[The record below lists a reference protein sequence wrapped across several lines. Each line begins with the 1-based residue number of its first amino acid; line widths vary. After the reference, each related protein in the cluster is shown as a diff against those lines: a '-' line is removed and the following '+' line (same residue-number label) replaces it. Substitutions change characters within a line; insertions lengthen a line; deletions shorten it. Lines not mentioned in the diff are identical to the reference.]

1 MAETDSVSTS
11 GSSSPSGGEATAP
24 AGTSRLLRG
33 YTVAVAVATFF
44 LLIAGALVTS
54 NDAGLSVPDWPTS
67 FGSFKMPRMVGGVLY
82 EHGHRM
88 IAATVG
94 LLTVI
99 LAVWIW
105 LRETRRW
112 VKWLAG
118 AAVAAVILQ
127 GVLGGITVLFYLP
140 LFVSTGHAALGQI
153 FFCILVALALTTQKN
168 WRWDEVKVE
177 EEAVSPPLRQMAVI
191 ITGAVF
197 LQLILGA
204 LYRHKG
210 IGILPHAVGAVI
222 VSVLALWL
230 AVRIL
235 SKFTMETSLTHSAK
249 SLIALVACQIF
260 LGIVAYVL
268 NLHYQNAP
276 QPMPP
281 LVRVA
286 TVHVVV
292 GALVLAQSV
301 VLTLQVFR
309 RVASSPSG
317 SSAVKQIASEQGAR
331 T

>member
-1 MAETDSVSTS
+1 V
-11 GSSSPSGGEATAP
+11 
-24 AGTSRLLRG
+24 
-33 YTVAVAVATFF
+33 VVAVATFF

-67 FGSFKMPRMVGGVLY
+67 FGSFRMPRMVGGVLY

-94 LLTVI
+94 LLTVV

-118 AAVAAVILQ
+118 AAVAAVIAQ
-127 GVLGGITVLFYLP
+127 GILGGITVLYYLP
-140 LFVSTGHAALGQI
+140 LFVSTGHAALGQT
-153 FFCILVALALTTQKN
+153 FFCILVALAVTTQKD
-168 WRWDEVKVE
+168 WRWDEAKVE
-177 EEAVSPPLRQMAVI
+177 EEAISPSLRQFAVMV
-191 ITGAVF
+191 TGMIL

-210 IGILPHAVGAVI
+210 VGILPHAVGAIV

-230 AVRIL
+230 AVRVL
-235 SKFTMETSLTHSAK
+235 SRFMKEISLTRSTR
-249 SLIALVACQIF
+249 SLIALVAVQIF
-260 LGIVAYVL
+260 LGVVAYVL
-268 NLHYQNAP
+268 NLQYQNAP

-281 LVRVA
+281 LVRVSA
-286 TVHVVV
+286 AHVVV

-301 VLTLQVFR
+301 VLTLHIFR
-309 RVASSPSG
+309 RVASSPGPS
-317 SSAVKQIASEQGAR
+317 VVERIASGLSAR
-331 T
+331 P

>member
-1 MAETDSVSTS
+1 MPEVEPRNTQGTST
-11 GSSSPSGGEATAP
+11 PATGGAVTP
-24 AGTSRLLRG
+24 AATSRLLRA

-67 FGSFKMPRMVGGVLY
+67 FGTFGMPRMVGGVLY

-112 VKWLAG
+112 VKWLAT
-118 AAVAAVILQ
+118 AAVAAVIVQ
-127 GVLGGITVLFYLP
+127 GFLGGITVLFYLP
-140 LFVSTGHAALGQI
+140 LFVSTGHAALGQT
-153 FFCILVALALTTQKN
+153 FFCILVALSVTSQKN

-177 EEAVSPPLRQMAVI
+177 EECMSPSLRQFAVI
-191 ITGAVF
+191 VTGTIFV
-197 LQLILGA
+197 QLIFGA

-210 IGILPHAVGAVI
+210 VGIMPHAVGAIV
-222 VSVLALWL
+222 VSVLALWMT
-230 AVRIL
+230 VRIFSRFL
-235 SKFTMETSLTHSAK
+235 KEISLTRGARLLMA
-249 SLIALVACQIF
+249 LIAVQIF

-268 NLHYQNAP
+268 NVQYQNGP

-286 TVHVVV
+286 TAHVVV

-309 RVASSPSG
+309 RVASSSET
-317 SSAVKQIASEQGAR
+317 SAVGRIPSEERAR
-331 T
+331 P